1 MIYPF
6 IDEETI
12 PDSENLVI
20 PEEYEIDFETGQL
33 TGRIV
38 EGLDAVK
45 VWIWIVLQTAKN
57 RFYIYSQDFG
67 QDFDELVGTSYTQGY
82 VEMEYERMIEEC
94 LSGNEYIEGIENY
107 EFRIDEKGEISINF
121 KIRTIFGEEEVN
133 VRGNDLRI
141 NYGTDA

>member
-141 NYGTDA
+141 NFGTDA

>member
-38 EGLDAVK
+38 EGLDAVR
-45 VWIWIVLQTAKN
+45 VWIWIALQTAKN

-107 EFRIDEKGEISINF
+107 EFRIDEKGEIRINF

>member
-107 EFRIDEKGEISINF
+107 EFRIDEKGEILINF